1 MMSSISEQFVTFGV
15 MEKHTFNKK
24 LAKQI
29 KVVRES
35 KGLSQ
40 GQLAKLCGGKPKQAI
55 QRVEAGL
62 VMPSAYFVFQIA
74 RSLKVPVAELME
86 V

>member
-1 MMSSISEQFVTFGV
+1 MMSTIFEQLTTFAF

-29 KVVRES
+29 KAARES

-40 GQLAKLCGGKPKQAI
+40 GQLAKLCGGKPKQTI
-55 QRVEAGL
+55 QRIEAGV
-62 VMPSAYFVFQIA
+62 VMPSAYFVYQIA
-74 RSLKVPVAELME
+74 RALKVPVAELMQE
-86 V
+86 